1 MKPSKLMIHHYLVNG
16 VRRIGINILGVCA
29 GFGRA
34 SVFLMQSLSWGRGFK
49 APFLR
54 VIFQVYQLGVLSL
67 PIILVAGLFVGMV
80 LALQGYHIL
89 VGYGSQ
95 EAVGQMV
102 ALSILREFGPVVS
115 ALLFAGR
122 AGSALTA
129 EIGLMKTTEQL
140 CAMEIMG
147 VDPLKRI
154 MAPRL
159 WAGIICLPM
168 LNLMF
173 CVLGIYGGAL
183 VAVDMLGIY
192 EGSYWANMQGSVEF
206 YDDILKGVVKSLVFA
221 VVVTWIAIFHGWNS
235 QPTSQGISS
244 ATTATVVQAS
254 LAILALDFVLTAVML
269 GGF

>member
-1 MKPSKLMIHHYLVNG
+1 MMVKALTN
-16 VRRIGINILGVCA
+16 RIGYLGLWLLNICA
-29 GFGRA
+29 AVGRA
-34 SVFLMQSLSWGRGFK
+34 AWFFTQILSWGAGFK
-49 APFLR
+49 APFKRLLTQ
-54 VIFQVYQLGVLSL
+54 IYQLGVLSL

-89 VGYGSQ
+89 VSYGSQ

-102 ALSILREFGPVVS
+102 ALSLLREFSPVMT

-140 CAMEIMG
+140 SAMEIMG
-147 VDPLKRI
+147 VDPFKRV

-159 WAGIICLPM
+159 WGGIITLP
-168 LNLMF
+168 LLTLMF
-173 CVLGIYGGAL
+173 SVLGIYGGAF
-183 VAVDMLGIY
+183 VAVEMLGIY
-192 EGSYWANMQGSVEF
+192 DGSYWGNMQNSVEF
-206 YDDILKGVVKSLVFA
+206 YEDIVKGVVKSVVFA
-221 VVVTWIAIFHGWNS
+221 VTVSWIAIFHGWNAT
-235 QPTSQGISS
+235 PTSQGISR

>member
-1 MKPSKLMIHHYLVNG
+1 MKPTKLTIHHFLVNG
-16 VRRIGINILGVCA
+16 IRRIGIKALGVCA

-34 SVFLMQSLSWGRGFK
+34 SVFLLRSLSWGKGFK
-49 APFLR
+49 APFSRL
-54 VIFQVYQLGVLSL
+54 IFQVYQLGVLSL

-159 WAGIICLPM
+159 WAGIICLPL

-192 EGSYWANMQGSVEF
+192 EGSYWANMQGSVEL
-206 YDDILKGVVKSLVFA
+206 YDDILKGVVKSLVFG
-221 VVVTWIAIFHGWNS
+221 VVVTWIAIFHGWS
-235 QPTSQGISS
+235 SEPTSQGISA
-244 ATTATVVQAS
+244 ATTATVVHAS

>member
-1 MKPSKLMIHHYLVNG
+1 VKFTKIMLHHYVINS
-16 VRRIGINILGVCA
+16 VRRVGMNTLDLCA
-29 GFGRA
+29 TFGRA
-34 SVFLMQSLSWGRGFK
+34 GWFLVQSLNWGKGFK
-49 APFLR
+49 APFSRL
-54 VIFQVYQLGVLSL
+54 VFQVYNLGVLSL
-67 PIILVAGLFVGMV
+67 PIILVSGLFVGMV

-89 VGYGSQ
+89 VDYGSQ

-140 CAMEIMG
+140 SAMEIMG

-159 WAGIICLPM
+159 WAGIICLPL
-168 LNLMF
+168 LNIMF

-206 YDDILKGVVKSLVFA
+206 YGDIVKGIIKSVVFA
-221 VVVTWIAIFHGWNS
+221 VVVTWIAIFHGWNAC
-235 QPTSQGISS
+235 PTSMGISR
-244 ATTATVVQAS
+244 ATTKTVVQAS
-254 LAILALDFVLTAVML
+254 LAVLGLDFILTAVML